1 MAGEPRD
8 ARDDD
13 DGTDVPLDDDA
24 DGGGDD
30 KEPTVD
36 DLQQKIRDLEG
47 SLRKANRER
56 ARLGRQVKPAAPAGK
71 PATGDDKPAPE
82 ITPEKLVELENATK
96 EAKRWRSSTIQEKA
110 KLALAAEGVDAKRVA
125 RIVRLIDEED
135 LDVDADGKLIGIQE
149 QIDELKD
156 EWPEFFAKPKQDA
169 DDEPEAKPKRP
180 VRDRRASRDAG
191 DKAAAGSP
199 QKSIAEQRAERV
211 LGLTSR

>member
-13 DGTDVPLDDDA
+13 EGTEVAVDDDA
-24 DGGGDD
+24 DDGGDD

-56 ARLGRQVKPAAPAGK
+56 ARLGRQAKPAPAAKPAA
-71 PATGDDKPAPE
+71 GDDKPAPD
-82 ITPEKLVELENATK
+82 ITPEKLVELEQATK
-96 EAKRWRSSTIQEKA
+96 EAKRWRSATIKEKS
-110 KLALAAEGVDAKRVA
+110 KLALAAAGAPAGRVDRL
-125 RIVRLIDEED
+125 VRLIDEED
-135 LDVDADGKLIGIQE
+135 LDVDEDGKLVGIQE

-156 EWPEFFAKPKQDA
+156 EWPEFFAKPKADT
-169 DDEPEAKPKRP
+169 DDEPEPKPKRP
-180 VRDRRASRDAG
+180 VRDRRANRDAG